1 MTPRGDVAAALEE
14 AAAAFDG
21 RARLPHDPLGK
32 VRERAPVE
40 WEIAAH
46 IASTLA
52 YGAVP
57 LLRRAIGEVF
67 ETLGPDLRVA
77 LQGFR
82 AGDFTHANPRFVYR
96 MTRAED
102 VDALLL
108 GLSRLL
114 GEFGTLGAAF
124 AAGDTHRGDVNG
136 ALGNYV
142 ALLRGAMETERRG
155 ARYLTPDPRTGS
167 AAKRWHLMLR
177 WLVRADDGV
186 DLGLWREVGA
196 ERLVLPLDTHV
207 SRLVRALGFTARRTA
222 DYRMAREATDALAA
236 IDPSDPMRFDMPLCH
251 LGIARACVHEWSD
264 ETCPTCPLRGVCT
277 WTSGQERASRA

>member
-1 MTPRGDVAAALEE
+1 MKPVDEVSAALQAAAE
-14 AAAAFDG
+14 AFEG

-32 VRERAPVE
+32 VRERAPE
-40 WEIAAH
+40 DWEIAAH
-46 IASTLA
+46 LASALA

-57 LLRRAIGEVF
+57 LLRRAISEVF
-67 ETLGPDLRVA
+67 ATLGSDLPAA
-77 LQGFR
+77 LADYR
-82 AGDFTHANPRFVYR
+82 AGDFVQANPGFVYR

-102 VDALLL
+102 VDAYLL

-114 GEFGTLGAAF
+114 GEWGSLGAAF
-124 AAGDTHRGDVNG
+124 RAGDSGGGDVNQ

-142 ALLRGAMETERRG
+142 ERLRAAMESERRG

-177 WLVRADDGV
+177 WLVRDDDGV
-186 DLGLWREVGA
+186 DLGLWTAVGA

-207 SRLVRALGFTARRTA
+207 SRLVRALGFTARRSV

-236 IDPSDPMRFDMPLCH
+236 IDPSDPLRFDMPLCH
-251 LGIARACVHEWSD
+251 LGIARACLHAWND
-264 ETCPTCPLRGVCT
+264 ATCPTCPLRGVCV
-277 WTSGQERASRA
+277 WTQGEEAASRA